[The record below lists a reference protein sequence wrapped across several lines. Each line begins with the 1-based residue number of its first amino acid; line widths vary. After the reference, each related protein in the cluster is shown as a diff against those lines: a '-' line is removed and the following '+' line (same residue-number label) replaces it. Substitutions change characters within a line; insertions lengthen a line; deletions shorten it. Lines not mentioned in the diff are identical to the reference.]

1 MLLLQEYPDQ
11 YCLYSNFW
19 GTSLKLTYELEAI
32 SSRRYVGGITHP
44 VAKRYIVSIFAL
56 FLHFHFSLKNFCVA
70 AITLEGGEPRP
81 SSWLA
86 RASATLTTCCA
97 VGKCHPACGS
107 VCVCRESDYCVC
119 NVEVDQSRQK
129 SACSTSSPPAYLT
142 QHYCYTWLHWNR
154 CWPLGWGGECGW
166 RHHGTVS
173 EYYII
178 FHTQELVTCHVYA
191 EVDPSKKKL
200 RRGDAS

>member
-1 MLLLQEYPDQ
+1 MHIPQHIPSTSQTLNHVKRLLYSLQGTIIIIRMLLLREYPDQ

-107 VCVCRESDYCVC
+107 VCVCRRVI
-119 NVEVDQSRQK
+119 
-129 SACSTSSPPAYLT
+129 
-142 QHYCYTWLHWNR
+142 
-154 CWPLGWGGECGW
+154 
-166 RHHGTVS
+166 TVS
-173 EYYII
+173 
-178 FHTQELVTCHVYA
+178 VT
-191 EVDPSKKKL
+191 
-200 RRGDAS
+200 